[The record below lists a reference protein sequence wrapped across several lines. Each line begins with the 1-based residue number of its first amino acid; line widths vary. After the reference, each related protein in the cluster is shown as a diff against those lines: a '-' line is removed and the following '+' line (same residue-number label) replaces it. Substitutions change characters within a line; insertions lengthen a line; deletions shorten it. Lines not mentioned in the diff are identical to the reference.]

1 MKSFF
6 AKTALAAATVLCVGA
21 AQAGVINFESVD
33 TTDAPFAPLIN
44 NGAAVTQGQ
53 FLVGAYDGTGST
65 DPGALVGSLIGGSSG
80 GACDTSSLICPGG
93 NPSTYFAVLNT
104 GVAFVQG
111 SGPLTLTGFD
121 AAFIAPTTG
130 VGANAFGL
138 LVVEGDRA
146 DTSFSI
152 GAYML
157 QRPDASGSTSFSS
170 FLASDAT
177 YGLFGGS
184 TGTLD
189 SGDFVDYQF
198 LEFYCSS
205 SSLGSCALDR
215 SNLGQFGLDNVTFVP
230 EPSSWLMMA
239 LGLAGIG
246 AAARRRSV

>member
-146 DTSFSI
+146 DTSFS
-152 GAYML
+152 
-157 QRPDASGSTSFSS
+157 S

-246 AAARRRSV
+246 AAARRRRSV